1 MFGAGPA
8 ASVVPTK
15 PDDLEVEMN
24 STDTISTTP
33 AGSGLAHARARNES
47 TFRASAI
54 ALYSGDID
62 GFLLHWS
69 PEPRYTVAYP
79 VDGFPAVIEG
89 RDQFRMLF
97 GGFTAAASRIEVDDV
112 RIHQTDDP
120 DVVIVEEHMSADL
133 HDGGSYENDL
143 IIRVTFRDGLIHDML
158 EYYGQVA
165 HQQLADRVLAAAQA
179 QS

>member
-1 MFGAGPA
+1 
-8 ASVVPTK
+8 
-15 PDDLEVEMN
+15 MN
-24 STDTISTTP
+24 STGTITTTP
-33 AGSGLAHARARNES
+33 TSADLVRARARNES

-62 GFLLHWS
+62 GFLAHWS

-79 VDGFPAVIEG
+79 VDGFPAVVEG

-97 GGFTAAASRIEVDDV
+97 GSFTAAASRIEVDDV

-133 HDGGSYENDL
+133 RDGGSYENDL
-143 IIRVTFRDGLIHDML
+143 VIRVTFQDGLIHDML
-158 EYYGQVA
+158 EYFGQVA